1 MADALQ
7 FDEKA
12 LLHLEMTYRAPEVAA
27 QRRVLLET
35 IAPRSGERALDIGC
49 GPGFV
54 TEELARA
61 VGTAGEVCAM
71 DNSASSV
78 MMTQRRCAEF
88 PNVQVQAAD
97 ATQLPYPDA
106 HFDLAVST
114 QVYEYVP
121 DVRLAL
127 SELCRVLRP
136 GGRACDHRHGL
147 ALDSLALERSFAH
160 GSHLKSLGRTSRA
173 SRPAANTRASAA
185 RQWIFS
191 PRVQSNSVP

>member
-12 LLHLEMTYRAPEVAA
+12 LLHLEMTYRAPEVTA

-61 VGTAGEVCAM
+61 VGPSGTVDAM
-71 DNSASSV
+71 DNSGSSV
-78 MMTQRRCAEF
+78 AMTQRRCAEF
-88 PNVQVQAAD
+88 ANSRVQIAE
-97 ATQLPYPDA
+97 ATQLPYPDS

-114 QVYEYVP
+114 QVYEFVP
-121 DVRLAL
+121 DVQAAL
-127 SELCRVLRP
+127 SELHRVLRP
-136 GGRACDHRHGL
+136 GGRAAIIDTDWQTILWH
-147 ALDSLALERSFAH
+147 
-160 GSHLKSLGRTSRA
+160 SHD
-173 SRPAANTRASAA
+173 P
-185 RQWIFS
+185 
-191 PRVQSNSVP
+191 